1 MWETAAAQAIGNLET
16 PAVQAG
22 DGIIGCLRRKYGYV
36 RNLNDNIAML
46 EREER
51 YLLSKEEDVIT
62 MLDRK
67 DQHNGEDTA
76 PMPSVPVI
84 KKHPEKIDNVPSL
97 NEHVEALLRLLK
109 EDNLKR
115 IGIWVLP
122 GVGKTM
128 VMENLNNKIR
138 ETQLYDNV
146 FWVTLSKGGSVRK
159 IQLIILEQLKLEV
172 KEIHDT
178 DQIADMISEVLVNK
192 RYLLLLDEVFSE
204 INLKEVGIH
213 DDHEHGAV
221 IFAYRDR
228 DFCRFM
234 DDHIKIERLSNDDA
248 KNLLRKIVGGIID
261 RPSYKKIADRLLK
274 ECGGMPQVIKLIAD
288 SLRNEDD
295 PAVWRHL
302 LSDMQ
307 SPGTEPVQEI
317 QEVYK
322 AFKLVYDKLHV
333 DKKPCLLK
341 LGDARDKG
349 HAIIREFEKKSFLER
364 GSKAGH
370 FKMPI
375 FLRRMALKI
384 MYHEVKDSKF
394 LIGDGEEIE
403 EQLSD
408 EEWEDNFGSP
418 NHINGQLEEMIPSN
432 VIASLS
438 SLQELSIDVDF
449 RNQSWD
455 HIVDRVAEEVASL
468 KALTSLC
475 FYFPRISCFETF
487 IENCISWK
495 RNSLEWEEVE
505 ACTIEECNE
514 IESIIDATMATGVSF
529 EFLQKLHLINLPKLV
544 SIYKGSID
552 STSLTKL
559 TTLTLKSCPKLKC
572 LFPGDMVQLLC
583 HLQDLQV
590 EDCSEIKEIIKDG
603 SIVQSEALPK
613 LKNMELHNLPRL
625 FSICEDSLLEWP
637 SLEIMKIKTCSELKD
652 LPFSVENAPKLR
664 VIECTMNW
672 WSELNNSVKDRL
684 KDLHSFTREANE
696 VAHAL
701 AKYTPS
707 PLVSLFCCNYA
718 SFPRTVWEA
727 WSVDQLAGW
736 DLGLN
741 GLSSCE
747 LRQGDP
753 LSPLLFLL
761 IMEVLSRMLRR
772 SVERGFIKGFQVGRD
787 LQSSV
792 CVSHLLY
799 ADDTILFC
807 DANPEQ
813 LLYIRMVLT
822 CFEAVI
828 GLKVNM
834 TKSEMVP
841 IGEVPNLSAMAEL
854 LYCRIGSLP
863 LQYLRMPLGAAYK
876 ALEIWNPIIEK
887 VERQL
892 AGWQKMYLSKGGRLT
907 LLKSTLSS
915 LPTYYL
921 SLFPIPV
928 NVAKRIESLQR
939 NFLWGGM
946 GEEQKLHLVAWDKVC
961 SPIPQGGDASLAA
974 GGGCQVWHMHFE
986 VGSGSRVSLWH
997 DRWCSN
1003 LPLKELFPRLFEA
1016 SLNQNDTVASVLV
1029 PQGMGHPRVWNVL
1042 FGRDCNDWE
1051 LDQVVTFF
1059 LFFIPIFPGVLRR
1072 TS

>member
-1 MWETAAAQAIGNLET
+1 MTDSEMFRSLIIMLNYGLKAHQTNDSGEYQPRINLLHPLHVFLPFNLRSYSCCRLESDVGDNNCINNWEFGDTKVKARAEMKDKNCKKIADRMQGVRWDSRSDQVNSISLMKRGDRAVQLSSTPKQYQRASKKKKKKAEIDARMETAAAQAIGNLVT

-22 DGIIGCLRRKYGYV
+22 GGIIGCLRRKYGYV

-67 DQHNGEDTA
+67 DHIMERTRECTTWLDEVRVMKGKLQELRNRYQNTSRRFCGLC
-76 PMPSVPVI
+76 PFPSLLKLGKTIVI
-84 KKHPEKIDNVPSL
+84 KIE
-97 NEHVEALLRLLK
+97 E
-109 EDNLKR
+109 
-115 IGIWVLP
+115 
-122 GVGKTM
+122 
-128 VMENLNNKIR
+128 
-138 ETQLYDNV
+138 
-146 FWVTLSKGGSVRK
+146 
-159 IQLIILEQLKLEV
+159 LKLEV

-295 PAVWRHL
+295 PAVWWHL

-322 AFKLVYDKLHV
+322 AFKLVYDKLQV
-333 DKKPCLLK
+333 DKKPCLLYWAFFPPDYEVYQEYLIECWKAEQFIVEARK

-349 HAIIREFEKKSFLER
+349 HAIIREFEKKSFLEK

-403 EQLSD
+403 EQPSD
-408 EEWEDNFGSP
+408 EEWEDVQRVSLIGNGFRSFRILVGNHKVDDFLGFDFFGYTAERHLRFST
-418 NHINGQLEEMIPSN
+418 GEEDIPFT
-432 VIASLS
+432 LS
-438 SLQELSIDVDF
+438 KILNKALSFELIGHHRTKNLSIF
-449 RNQSWD
+449 GT
-455 HIVDRVAEEVASL
+455 EYL
-468 KALTSLC
+468 K
-475 FYFPRISCFETF
+475 
-487 IENCISWK
+487 
-495 RNSLEWEEVE
+495 EVE

-514 IESIIDATMATGVSF
+514 IESIIDATIATGVSF

-625 FSICEDSLLEWP
+625 FSICEDSSLEWP

-664 VIECTMNW
+664 VIECTINW
-672 WSELNNSVKDRL
+672 WRELNNSVKDRL
-684 KDLHSFTREANE
+684 KDLHSFT
-696 VAHAL
+696 
-701 AKYTPS
+701 
-707 PLVSLFCCNYA
+707 
-718 SFPRTVWEA
+718 
-727 WSVDQLAGW
+727 
-736 DLGLN
+736 
-741 GLSSCE
+741 
-747 LRQGDP
+747 
-753 LSPLLFLL
+753 
-761 IMEVLSRMLRR
+761 
-772 SVERGFIKGFQVGRD
+772 
-787 LQSSV
+787 
-792 CVSHLLY
+792 
-799 ADDTILFC
+799 
-807 DANPEQ
+807 
-813 LLYIRMVLT
+813 
-822 CFEAVI
+822 
-828 GLKVNM
+828 
-834 TKSEMVP
+834 
-841 IGEVPNLSAMAEL
+841 
-854 LYCRIGSLP
+854 
-863 LQYLRMPLGAAYK
+863 
-876 ALEIWNPIIEK
+876 
-887 VERQL
+887 
-892 AGWQKMYLSKGGRLT
+892 
-907 LLKSTLSS
+907 
-915 LPTYYL
+915 
-921 SLFPIPV
+921 
-928 NVAKRIESLQR
+928 
-939 NFLWGGM
+939 
-946 GEEQKLHLVAWDKVC
+946 
-961 SPIPQGGDASLAA
+961 
-974 GGGCQVWHMHFE
+974 
-986 VGSGSRVSLWH
+986 
-997 DRWCSN
+997 
-1003 LPLKELFPRLFEA
+1003 
-1016 SLNQNDTVASVLV
+1016 
-1029 PQGMGHPRVWNVL
+1029 
-1042 FGRDCNDWE
+1042 
-1051 LDQVVTFF
+1051 
-1059 LFFIPIFPGVLRR
+1059 
-1072 TS
+1072 

>member
-67 DQHNGEDTA
+67 DQIMERTRECNTWLDEVRVMKGKLQELRNRYQNTSRRFCGLCPFPSLLKLGKTIVIKIEEVIVLKSRIDQITIMHQRA

-333 DKKPCLLK
+333 DKKPCLLYWAIFPPDYEVYQEYLIECWKAEQFIVQARK

-408 EEWEDNFGSP
+408 EEWEDVQRVSLIGQKLSELPPQLEKLKSLEILDLRCTGLLTLPEELAHLTCLKCLRVSFKQNFGSP

-495 RNSLEWEEVE
+495 RNSLEWEGNGFRSFRILVGNHKVDNFLGFDFFGYTAERHLRFSTGEEDIPFTLSKILNKALSFELISHHRTKNLSIFGTEYLKEVE

-727 WSVDQLAGW
+727 WSVDQLAG
-736 DLGLN
+736 
-741 GLSSCE
+741 
-747 LRQGDP
+747 
-753 LSPLLFLL
+753 
-761 IMEVLSRMLRR
+761 V
-772 SVERGFIKGFQVGRD
+772 
-787 LQSSV
+787 
-792 CVSHLLY
+792 
-799 ADDTILFC
+799 
-807 DANPEQ
+807 
-813 LLYIRMVLT
+813 
-822 CFEAVI
+822 
-828 GLKVNM
+828 
-834 TKSEMVP
+834 
-841 IGEVPNLSAMAEL
+841 
-854 LYCRIGSLP
+854 
-863 LQYLRMPLGAAYK
+863 
-876 ALEIWNPIIEK
+876 
-887 VERQL
+887 
-892 AGWQKMYLSKGGRLT
+892 
-907 LLKSTLSS
+907 
-915 LPTYYL
+915 
-921 SLFPIPV
+921 
-928 NVAKRIESLQR
+928 
-939 NFLWGGM
+939 
-946 GEEQKLHLVAWDKVC
+946 
-961 SPIPQGGDASLAA
+961 
-974 GGGCQVWHMHFE
+974 
-986 VGSGSRVSLWH
+986 
-997 DRWCSN
+997 
-1003 LPLKELFPRLFEA
+1003 
-1016 SLNQNDTVASVLV
+1016 
-1029 PQGMGHPRVWNVL
+1029 
-1042 FGRDCNDWE
+1042 
-1051 LDQVVTFF
+1051 
-1059 LFFIPIFPGVLRR
+1059 
-1072 TS
+1072 

>member
-1 MWETAAAQAIGNLET
+1 MWETAAAQAIGNLVT

-22 DGIIGCLRRKYGYV
+22 GGIIGCLRRKYGYV

-67 DQHNGEDTA
+67 DHIMERTRECTTWLDEVLVMKGKLQELRNRYQNTSRRFCGLCPFPSLLKLGKTIVIKIEEVIVLKSRIDQITIMHQRA
-76 PMPSVPVI
+76 PMPPVPVI

-115 IGIWVLP
+115 IGIWGLP
-122 GVGKTM
+122 GVGKTT

-172 KEIHDT
+172 REIHDT

-322 AFKLVYDKLHV
+322 AFKLVYDKLQV
-333 DKKPCLLK
+333 DKKPCLLYWAFFPPDYEVYQEYLIECWKAEQFIVEARK

-349 HAIIREFEKKSFLER
+349 HAIIREFEKKSFLEK

-403 EQLSD
+403 EQPSD
-408 EEWEDNFGSP
+408 EEWEDVQRVSLIGQKLCNLPNMPACSKISTLLLQKNSSLTKIPELFFEHMCGLQVLDLYDTRIISLPSSISSLINLRVLYLNNCGQLAELPPQLEKLKSLEILDLRCTGLLTLPEELAHLTSLKCLRVSFKQNFGCP

-495 RNSLEWEEVE
+495 RNSLEWEGNGFRSFRILVGNHKVDNFLGFDFFGYTAERHLRFSTGEEDIPFTLSKILNKALSFELIGHHRTKNLSIFGTEYLKEVE

-514 IESIIDATMATGVSF
+514 IESIIDATIATGVSF

-625 FSICEDSLLEWP
+625 FSICEDSSLEWP
-637 SLEIMKIKTCSELKD
+637 SLEIMKIKTCSELKH

-664 VIECTMNW
+664 VIECTINW

-684 KDLHSFTREANE
+684 KDLHSFT
-696 VAHAL
+696 
-701 AKYTPS
+701 
-707 PLVSLFCCNYA
+707 
-718 SFPRTVWEA
+718 
-727 WSVDQLAGW
+727 
-736 DLGLN
+736 
-741 GLSSCE
+741 
-747 LRQGDP
+747 
-753 LSPLLFLL
+753 
-761 IMEVLSRMLRR
+761 
-772 SVERGFIKGFQVGRD
+772 
-787 LQSSV
+787 
-792 CVSHLLY
+792 
-799 ADDTILFC
+799 
-807 DANPEQ
+807 
-813 LLYIRMVLT
+813 
-822 CFEAVI
+822 
-828 GLKVNM
+828 
-834 TKSEMVP
+834 
-841 IGEVPNLSAMAEL
+841 
-854 LYCRIGSLP
+854 
-863 LQYLRMPLGAAYK
+863 
-876 ALEIWNPIIEK
+876 
-887 VERQL
+887 
-892 AGWQKMYLSKGGRLT
+892 
-907 LLKSTLSS
+907 
-915 LPTYYL
+915 
-921 SLFPIPV
+921 
-928 NVAKRIESLQR
+928 
-939 NFLWGGM
+939 
-946 GEEQKLHLVAWDKVC
+946 
-961 SPIPQGGDASLAA
+961 
-974 GGGCQVWHMHFE
+974 
-986 VGSGSRVSLWH
+986 
-997 DRWCSN
+997 
-1003 LPLKELFPRLFEA
+1003 
-1016 SLNQNDTVASVLV
+1016 
-1029 PQGMGHPRVWNVL
+1029 
-1042 FGRDCNDWE
+1042 
-1051 LDQVVTFF
+1051 
-1059 LFFIPIFPGVLRR
+1059 
-1072 TS
+1072 

>member
-1 MWETAAAQAIGNLET
+1 METAAAQAIGNLVA

-22 DGIIGCLRRKYGYV
+22 GGIIGCLRRKYGYV

-67 DQHNGEDTA
+67 DHIMERTRECNTWLDEVRVMKGKLQELRNRYQNTSRRFCGLCPFPSLLKLGKTIVIKIEEVIVLKSRIDQITIMHQRA
-76 PMPSVPVI
+76 PMPSIPVI
-84 KKHPEKIDNVPSL
+84 KKHPEKIGNVPSL

-115 IGIWVLP
+115 IGIWGLP
-122 GVGKTM
+122 GVGKTT

-333 DKKPCLLK
+333 DKKPCLLYWAIFPPDYEVYQEYLIECWKAEQFIVQARK

-408 EEWEDNFGSP
+408 EEWEDVQRVSLIGQKLCNLP
-418 NHINGQLEEMIPSN
+418 NMS
-432 VIASLS
+432 ACS
-438 SLQELSIDVDF
+438 
-449 RNQSWD
+449 
-455 HIVDRVAEEVASL
+455 
-468 KALTSLC
+468 K
-475 FYFPRISCFETF
+475 IST
-487 IENCISWK
+487 
-495 RNSLEWEEVE
+495 LL
-505 ACTIEECNE
+505 
-514 IESIIDATMATGVSF
+514 
-529 EFLQKLHLINLPKLV
+529 LQKN
-544 SIYKGSID
+544 S
-552 STSLTKL
+552 SLTK
-559 TTLTLKSCPKLKC
+559 
-572 LFPGDMVQLLC
+572 
-583 HLQDLQV
+583 
-590 EDCSEIKEIIKDG
+590 
-603 SIVQSEALPK
+603 
-613 LKNMELHNLPRL
+613 
-625 FSICEDSLLEWP
+625 
-637 SLEIMKIKTCSELKD
+637 
-652 LPFSVENAPKLR
+652 
-664 VIECTMNW
+664 
-672 WSELNNSVKDRL
+672 
-684 KDLHSFTREANE
+684 
-696 VAHAL
+696 
-701 AKYTPS
+701 
-707 PLVSLFCCNYA
+707 
-718 SFPRTVWEA
+718 
-727 WSVDQLAGW
+727 
-736 DLGLN
+736 
-741 GLSSCE
+741 
-747 LRQGDP
+747 
-753 LSPLLFLL
+753 
-761 IMEVLSRMLRR
+761 
-772 SVERGFIKGFQVGRD
+772 
-787 LQSSV
+787 
-792 CVSHLLY
+792 
-799 ADDTILFC
+799 
-807 DANPEQ
+807 
-813 LLYIRMVLT
+813 
-822 CFEAVI
+822 
-828 GLKVNM
+828 
-834 TKSEMVP
+834 
-841 IGEVPNLSAMAEL
+841 
-854 LYCRIGSLP
+854 
-863 LQYLRMPLGAAYK
+863 
-876 ALEIWNPIIEK
+876 
-887 VERQL
+887 
-892 AGWQKMYLSKGGRLT
+892 
-907 LLKSTLSS
+907 
-915 LPTYYL
+915 
-921 SLFPIPV
+921 IP
-928 NVAKRIESLQR
+928 
-939 NFLWGGM
+939 
-946 GEEQKLHLVAWDKVC
+946 
-961 SPIPQGGDASLAA
+961 
-974 GGGCQVWHMHFE
+974 
-986 VGSGSRVSLWH
+986 
-997 DRWCSN
+997 
-1003 LPLKELFPRLFEA
+1003 ELFFE
-1016 SLNQNDTVASVLV
+1016 
-1029 PQGMGHPRVWNVL
+1029 HVWSSS
-1042 FGRDCNDWE
+1042 FGF
-1051 LDQVVTFF
+1051 V
-1059 LFFIPIFPGVLRR
+1059 
-1072 TS
+1072 